1 MDRLDKA
8 IKIMMNEYSKTCGEL
23 EECEKCVF
31 YDGDCNLDY
40 LMNTLFKLDKAIQK
54 EKSIVLKNIDTS
66 MDFGELRNKL
76 IKDREKF
83 TNTVFSCMLSY
94 VYKDKNIGEYKK
106 DAIEAFW
113 NMVQS
118 SVGLLQKIDVDAD
131 EVMEYYNKHLEK
143 IKK

>member
-1 MDRLDKA
+1 MDRLDKI
-8 IKIMMNEYSKTCGEL
+8 IKIMMNEYSNTCGEL
-23 EECEKCVF
+23 QECERCI
-31 YDGDCNLDY
+31 YYNGDCNLDN
-40 LMNTLFKLDKAIQK
+40 LMEMLLKLDKAIQK
-54 EKSIVLKNIDTS
+54 EKSIVLKNVDIGDITV
-66 MDFGELRNKL
+66 GEQRDKV
-76 IKDREKF
+76 IEDREEF

-131 EVMEYYNKHLEK
+131 EVMEYYNKHLGGRK
-143 IKK
+143 